1 MRRLVLLL
9 VALACAIALPAGTA
23 AAESFTVTTTADSGP
38 GSLRAAIVG
47 TGEGSEPDTIE
58 IEVGGTIELES
69 ELEPLYNG
77 AVSVVG
83 PGSAALTVTRSAS
96 APSFRIFEVGPS
108 ISASFEGLTVSGGVA
123 KQFGG
128 GILSGSPLT
137 LTDVVLT
144 DNEVV
149 TSGGENT
156 FAIGGGVVATGQLT
170 VRESTIRG
178 NKATA
183 KGASDETFA
192 GGGGIGGTAQLTLER
207 STVAENVAQALSQ
220 GGTEAV
226 AFGGGIDAFSGATI
240 VGSTISGN
248 SLVAAEGATLDS
260 AAGGGFAGA
269 AEMTGSTVVGNS
281 VVAAGHGNGSNL
293 DLTFESPV
301 RDTIVAEPL
310 GDGEDCSVEY
320 ESGGFNIDEDGS
332 CGFDQGSDLSGVDP
346 GLDPVLKNNGGP
358 TPTHALLPGS
368 VAIDRGNAFGMT
380 TDQRGLPRPSDF
392 ASIANLEGGDGS
404 DVGAFELQAPAAPQ
418 APPPPVATVSL
429 VAGDRTP
436 PNTRILRGP
445 SRVTFDRLAKFHFN
459 STEAQSTF
467 QCKVD
472 KRAWRGCRSPYKRR
486 VSAGAK
492 HLFKVRAIDRFGNV
506 DPTPARFGWRVK
518 TVGG

>member
-1 MRRLVLLL
+1 MRRLALFL
-9 VALACAIALPAGTA
+9 VALACAIALPAGMA
-23 AAESFTVTTTADSGP
+23 AAESFSVTSTADSGP

-47 TGEGSEPDTIE
+47 TGELSEPDTIT
-58 IEVGGTIELES
+58 IKVGGTIELES

-77 AVSVVG
+77 PVSIVG
-83 PGSAALTVTRSAS
+83 PGSGALTVTRAAS
-96 APSFRIFEVGPS
+96 APDFRIFEVGPS
-108 ISASFEGLTVSGGVA
+108 ISVSFKGLTISGGVA
-123 KQFGG
+123 SKFGG
-128 GILSGSPLT
+128 GIYSGSPLT

-144 DNEVV
+144 DNEAVA
-149 TSGGENT
+149 SGGENT
-156 FAIGGGVVATGQLT
+156 FAIGGGVVAVGQLT

-178 NKATA
+178 NRATA

-192 GGGGIGGTAQLTLER
+192 GGGGIGGIAQLTLER
-207 STVAENVAQALSQ
+207 STVAENVAQALSK
-220 GGTEAV
+220 GGTNAL
-226 AFGGGIDAFSGATI
+226 AFGGGIQANSGATI
-240 VGSTISGN
+240 VASTISGN
-248 SLVAAEGATLDS
+248 SLVAAEGALLNS
-260 AAGGGFAGA
+260 AAGGGFSGSVD
-269 AEMTGSTVVGNS
+269 MTGSTVVGNS

-332 CGFDQGSDLSGVDP
+332 CGFDQGSDLAKVDP
-346 GLDPVLKNNGGP
+346 GLDPVLKDNGGP

-368 VAIDRGNAFGMT
+368 VAIDRGNAFGAT
-380 TDQRGLPRPSDF
+380 IDQRGLPRPSDF
-392 ASIANLEGGDGS
+392 ASIPNLEGGDGS
-404 DVGAFELQAPAAPQ
+404 DVGAFELQAPALQPA
-418 APPPPVATVSL
+418 PPPVATVSL

-459 STEAQSTF
+459 STEAQSSF
-467 QCKVD
+467 QCRVD
-472 KRAWRGCRSPYKRR
+472 KRPWRGCRSPYKRR
-486 VSAGAK
+486 VSAGSK

-518 TVGG
+518 ALGG

>member
-1 MRRLVLLL
+1 MRRLALFLA
-9 VALACAIALPAGTA
+9 ALACAIVLPAGTA
-23 AAESFTVTTTADSGP
+23 GAESFSVTTTADSGA

-47 TGEGSEPDTIE
+47 TGELSEPDTIT
-58 IEVGGTIELES
+58 IEAGGTIELES

-77 AVSVVG
+77 AVSIVG
-83 PGSAALTVTRSAS
+83 PGSGALTITRAAS
-96 APSFRIFEVGPS
+96 APNFRIFEVGPS
-108 ISASFEGLTVSGGVA
+108 ISASFKGLTVSGGVA
-123 KQFGG
+123 NKFGG

-149 TSGGENT
+149 ASGGENT
-156 FAIGGGVVATGQLT
+156 FAIGGGVVAVGRLT

-178 NKATA
+178 NRATA

-192 GGGGIGGTAQLTLER
+192 GGGGIGGSAQLTLER
-207 STVAENVAQALSQ
+207 STVAENVAQALGK
-220 GGTEAV
+220 GGTNAL
-226 AFGGGIDAFSGATI
+226 AFGGGIQANSGATI

-248 SLVAAEGATLDS
+248 SLVAAEGTLLNS
-260 AAGGGFAGA
+260 AGGGGFSGA
-269 AEMTGSTVVGNS
+269 VEMTGSTVVGNS
-281 VVAAGHGNGSNL
+281 VVAAGHGNGANL

-332 CGFDQGSDLSGVDP
+332 CGFGQGSDLAGVDP
-346 GLDPVLKNNGGP
+346 GLDPVLKDNGGP
-358 TPTHALLPGS
+358 TPTHALLAGS
-368 VAIDRGNAFGMT
+368 VAIDRGDSFGAI

-392 ASIANLEGGDGS
+392 PAIANIEGGDGS
-404 DVGAFELQAPAAPQ
+404 DVGAFELQAPPPAP
-418 APPPPVATVSL
+418 APGVATVSL

-459 STEAQSTF
+459 STEAQSSF

-472 KRAWRGCRSPYKRR
+472 KRPWHGCLSPYKRR
-486 VSAGAK
+486 VSAGTK
-492 HLFKVRAIDRFGNV
+492 HLFKVRAIDRFGNA

-518 TVGG
+518 ALGG

>member
-1 MRRLVLLL
+1 MRRLVLFL
-9 VALACAIALPAGTA
+9 VVLTCAIVLSAGTA
-23 AAESFTVTTTADSGP
+23 GAESFVVTTTAESGP
-38 GSLRAAIVG
+38 GSLRAAIIG
-47 TGEGSEPDTIE
+47 TGELSEPDTIK

-77 AVSVVG
+77 PVSVVG
-83 PGSAALTVTRSAS
+83 PGSQALTVTRAAS
-96 APSFRIFEVGPS
+96 APNFRIFEIGPS
-108 ISASFEGLTVSGGVA
+108 ISASFEGLTISGGVA
-123 KQFGG
+123 NKYGG
-128 GILSGSPLT
+128 GIFSGSPLT

-149 TSGGENT
+149 SSGGEDT
-156 FAIGGGVVATGQLT
+156 FAIGGGVVAIGHLT
-170 VRESTIRG
+170 VRESTVRG
-178 NKATA
+178 NRATA
-183 KGASDETFA
+183 KGASGETFA
-192 GGGGIGGTAQLTLER
+192 GGGGIGGNTPLTLER

-220 GGTEAV
+220 GGTEAL
-226 AFGGGIDAFSGATI
+226 AFGGGIQANSGATI
-240 VGSTISGN
+240 MGSTISGN
-248 SLVAAEGATLDS
+248 SVVAAEGTTLDS
-260 AAGGGFAGA
+260 AAGGGFSGA
-269 AEMTGSTVVGNS
+269 VEMTGSTVVGNS

-332 CGFDQGSDLSGVDP
+332 CGFDKGSDLSGVDP
-346 GLDPVLKNNGGP
+346 GLDPVLKDNGGP

-368 VAIDRGNAFGMT
+368 VAIDRGNAFGAT

-392 ASIANLEGGDGS
+392 PAIANIESGDGS
-404 DVGAFELQAPAAPQ
+404 DVGAFELQAPAPQ
-418 APPPPVATVSL
+418 SPSLGVATVSL

-472 KRAWRGCRSPYKRR
+472 RRSWHGCRSPYKRR

-506 DPTPARFGWRVK
+506 DPTPAHFSWRVK
-518 TVGG
+518 ALGG